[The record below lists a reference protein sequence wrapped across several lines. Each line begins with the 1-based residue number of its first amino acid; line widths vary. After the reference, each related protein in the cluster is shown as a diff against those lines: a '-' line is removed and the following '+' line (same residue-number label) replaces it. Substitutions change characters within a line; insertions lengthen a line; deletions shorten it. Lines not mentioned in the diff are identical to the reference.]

1 MTVSGALP
9 LSAQSPSPG
18 VCRGLRVRLAAAQ
31 TQHAAFRAVT
41 VSPPGYCPVSCSHR
55 RLLVGFRSGQA
66 TQTAV
71 FVRRHGSCG
80 KAVVPRSIADVPA
93 AVAAGFV
100 AGTFM
105 SMPTDPLHMWLID
118 GLALHAGSGRD
129 SDDSVLLGVA
139 AEVLLQN
146 PSSAVAAGSLVALL
160 RNEALPASTAAEI
173 ATRPG
178 TTFEQLV
185 AYLKRS
191 DADPDVF
198 RSFVADAVA
207 CGRDSLLAAVVES
220 ATWNQLSAV
229 FASDAYA
236 EAYVAL
242 TATGSLPVARSLVRS
257 SHTPTAVRL
266 VAAKQALSSPGDVM
280 SLDELDEVFWSALA
294 DDLGT
299 HAGLFEHVPCSGL
312 RRLTCCA
319 GWDGLAPQQLE
330 TLVDDVAEVVDGWD
344 RDPPPAE
351 LGFGRHTDRLLQHP
365 AMRRPV
371 YLRLLDTL
379 QRLPPGSYLATTY
392 KSSVRWQALAASS
405 SLDGPCL
412 FTCSYSELVSC
423 VTTGKHDLRRV
434 GTVLGNPVCDLPLL
448 QRLLQRITDTDSG
461 FKLVDDTGF
470 GEFRDM
476 LTSWVSTVTEFVV
489 VSLLFEKCTG
499 AAFAP
504 HRACDVVASS
514 SEGDLVEALH
524 AARPAPRLV
533 ELLQKRIVVDAPWL
547 LTDRVI
553 AEFTC
558 SALSPTRGNAS
569 YIPSQSLL
577 RFLRGRFGAHIPF
590 WRMFFELLPASGSLG
605 EIADLVLAVE
615 SSSTS
620 PPV

>member
-1 MTVSGALP
+1 MPAFKVIID
-9 LSAQSPSPG
+9 
-18 VCRGLRVRLAAAQ
+18 RFRHVRLDSRP
-31 TQHAAFRAVT
+31 HRIRLFRVQRT
-41 VSPPGYCPVSCSHR
+41 HDVSDFHS
-55 RLLVGFRSGQA
+55 RLLVDNQTVQADNQKTRRRSIRAAFECLKICLIAQ
-66 TQTAV
+66 Q
-71 FVRRHGSCG
+71 GSCG
-80 KAVVPRSIADVPA
+80 KAVVPRSIGDVPA

-105 SMPTDPLHMWLID
+105 SMPTDPLHIWLID
-118 GLALHAGSGRD
+118 GLSLHAGSGRG
-129 SDDSVLLGVA
+129 SDDPVLLGVA

-146 PSSAVAAGSLVALL
+146 QPTAVAAGSLVALI

-220 ATWNQLSAV
+220 AAWNQLSAV

-242 TATGSLPVARSLVRS
+242 AATGSLPVARALVRS

-280 SLDELDEVFWSALA
+280 SLDELDEFFWSALA
-294 DDLGT
+294 DDLGV

-312 RRLTCCA
+312 LRLVCCA
-319 GWDGLAPQQLE
+319 GWDGLAQQQLE
-330 TLVDDVAEVVDGWD
+330 TLVDDVAEVVDSWD

-351 LGFGRHTDRLLQHP
+351 AGFGRYTDRLLQHP

-379 QRLPPGSYLATTY
+379 QRLPPGSYLASTY
-392 KSSVRWQALAASS
+392 KSSVRWQELAASD

-412 FTCSYSELVSC
+412 FTCSYSELDSY
-423 VTTGKHDLRRV
+423 VTAGEYDLRRV
-434 GTVLGNPVCDLPLL
+434 GTVLANPVCDLPLL
-448 QRLLQRITDTDSG
+448 QRLLQRVADTDSS
-461 FKLVDDTGF
+461 FKISDDPGF

-476 LTSWVSTVTEFVV
+476 LTSWLSTATEFVV

-514 SEGDLVEALH
+514 SEDDLIEALH
-524 AARPAPRLV
+524 AARPVPRLV
-533 ELLQKRIVVDAPWL
+533 DVLQRRIVADAPWL
-547 LTDRVI
+547 LTDRVL

-558 SALSPTRGNAS
+558 STLSPTRGNAS
-569 YIPSQSLL
+569 YIPSQCLL

-590 WRMFFELLPASGSLG
+590 WQMFFELMPAEGSLG
-605 EIADLVLAVE
+605 EVADLVLAVE
-615 SSSTS
+615 SPSTN